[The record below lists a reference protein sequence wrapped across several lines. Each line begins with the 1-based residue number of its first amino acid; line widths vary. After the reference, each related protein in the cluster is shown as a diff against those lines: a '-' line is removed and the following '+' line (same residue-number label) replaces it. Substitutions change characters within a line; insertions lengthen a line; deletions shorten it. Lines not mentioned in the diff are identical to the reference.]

1 MSLGRPISK
10 AGPARRRGRSSL
22 EALGDEADFL
32 RQSIS
37 DLEDEHS
44 RGEVDESDFDLLGA
58 RYADRLAEVESAIS
72 HGKQRSDLDFE
83 ASSSSSQSSRPTARV
98 AGMRAKLSNR
108 RLRTVL
114 GIAAACCFIVAATL
128 LAASLAGV
136 RLPGESATGS
146 VSLSSAQQEQETLD
160 RAALLGSQGQA
171 AEAVRLYDE
180 VLQADPDQPDALT
193 YGGWLVR
200 LAGLSAK
207 NQLVLAKGDASVAR
221 AVKVAPGYP
230 DGHAL
235 LGVILYEDF
244 ARPKSAVAQFREALK
259 VGASMSLLESVAPV
273 AAKAF
278 AAAKQPLP
286 ARYVTAEKAV
296 AATGS

>member
-72 HGKQRSDLDFE
+72 HGKQRSDVDFE

-128 LAASLAGV
+128 ARRFARRRPSPRRIGDRLGIAVFGPAGT
-136 RLPGESATGS
+136 RDTRPGGPAG
-146 VSLSSAQQEQETLD
+146 QPGPG
-160 RAALLGSQGQA
+160 RRGGAALRRGA
-171 AEAVRLYDE
+171 A
-180 VLQADPDQPDALT
+180 
-193 YGGWLVR
+193 G
-200 LAGLSAK
+200 
-207 NQLVLAKGDASVAR
+207 
-221 AVKVAPGYP
+221 
-230 DGHAL
+230 
-235 LGVILYEDF
+235 
-244 ARPKSAVAQFREALK
+244 RP
-259 VGASMSLLESVAPV
+259 
-273 AAKAF
+273 
-278 AAAKQPLP
+278 
-286 ARYVTAEKAV
+286 
-296 AATGS
+296 